1 MKRPPK
7 NLRFFFFYCARK
19 CVRICIASI
28 DKGEHAC
35 RRPKR
40 WPAAFSALAGVSPL
54 AACGLAGRLF
64 APTAGPSEFFGSEKE
79 EMARRTRPP
88 GWRPATRTTPPAPLF
103 TPKNRV
109 SPCQSMLSQCMRG
122 TGRGFRGE
130 NFPGGDWYPGREG
143 GILIRNGAYRWAVN
157 VPCMHGKVGTVWKP
171 KHGKLSRP
179 HTNGG

>member
-40 WPAAFSALAGVSPL
+40 WPAAFSALAGVSPP

-88 GWRPATRTTPPAPLF
+88 GRRPATRTTPPAPLF

-109 SPCQSMLSQCMRG
+109 FPCQSMLPLAVLRSAHSPPCKG
-122 TGRGFRGE
+122 ISAPC
-130 NFPGGDWYPGREG
+130 FPHVSNPF
-143 GILIRNGAYRWAVN
+143 L
-157 VPCMHGKVGTVWKP
+157 
-171 KHGKLSRP
+171 
-179 HTNGG
+179 